1 MEFGSVSPGLACL
14 GLNGRGF
21 GEKNNPRGLG
31 NKAVDARTHP
41 LEISAA
47 MPLLSD
53 NTLPIAIV
61 LYLKS
66 LLSEE
71 KFIDLPLSP
80 PLRPY
85 PTVKGS

>member
-14 GLNGRGF
+14 GLKGRGF